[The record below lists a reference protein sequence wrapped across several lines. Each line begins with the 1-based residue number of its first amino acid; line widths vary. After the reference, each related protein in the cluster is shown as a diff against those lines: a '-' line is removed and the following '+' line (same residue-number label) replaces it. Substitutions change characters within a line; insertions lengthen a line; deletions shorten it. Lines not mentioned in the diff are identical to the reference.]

1 VILVLKQIDVFDGD
15 SEDENDP
22 KLLTY
27 VDFLEALVRV
37 AAHYPFGE
45 REEYQRMEDKLNYI
59 ISKLETKFGDLVD
72 GFIKSLRAKDEEMKF
87 TPKMVINENDDGEGE
102 SGDEG
107 EDDGDY

>member
-1 VILVLKQIDVFDGD
+1 M
-15 SEDENDP
+15 
-22 KLLTY
+22 LTY

-59 ISKLETKFGDLVD
+59 TSKLEAKFGDLVE

-87 TPKMVINENDDGEGE
+87 TPKMVINFL
-102 SGDEG
+102 
-107 EDDGDY
+107 EDS